1 MPDLPIIV
9 TILSTESKADIY
21 RAKGARCQERAKTA
35 RNRRAREWQLT
46 LARVYEVLATET
58 ENPDQQPIESDCAH
72 RVIATSCS
80 D

>member
-1 MPDLPIIV
+1 MPDVPITV

-46 LARVYEVLATET
+46 LARVYQVLASET
-58 ENPDQQPIESDCAH
+58 ESADQQPTESDTACH
-72 RVIATSCS
+72 NYWSCWL
-80 D
+80 